1 MLFAIVLRGMNKKR
15 VEICIWAGLQSL
27 PWICLQIRKLSMK
40 IYHVDA
46 FTAKAFK
53 GNPAAVCLLE
63 YPKVDTW
70 MQSVAMEMNL
80 SETAFLIRQGDGY
93 NLRWF
98 TPKVE
103 VDLCGH
109 GTLASAHVLF
119 GSGGAR
125 HDAVIRFYTRSGLL
139 TAVLNDGWI
148 ELNFPSTP
156 DAEVSA
162 PEGLTE
168 ALGIEARYI
177 GKTQFDYIVEVGS
190 EEIVRNMDPDFN
202 ALCRVQTRG
211 IIVTSRADS
220 GEFDFISR
228 FFCPVLGIR
237 EDPVTGSAHC
247 CLGPYWAKKLNKN
260 NLVAYQASERGG
272 MIRVRVDGDR
282 IYLSGQA
289 VTVLKAEL
297 LI

>member
-1 MLFAIVLRGMNKKR
+1 
-15 VEICIWAGLQSL
+15 
-27 PWICLQIRKLSMK
+27 MK

-46 FTAKAFK
+46 FTTKSFK
-53 GNPAAVCLLE
+53 GNPAAVCILE
-63 YPKVDTW
+63 HPMVDTW
-70 MQSVAMEMNL
+70 MQNVAMEMNL

-98 TPKVE
+98 TPRVE

-109 GTLASAHVLF
+109 ATLASAHVLF
-119 GSGGAR
+119 ETGGAR
-125 HDAVIRFYTRSGLL
+125 HDATIRFYTKSGLL
-139 TAVLNDGWI
+139 TAALNDSWI

-156 DAEVSA
+156 AAEVSA
-162 PEGLTE
+162 PEGLTA
-168 ALGIEARYI
+168 ALGVEASYV

-190 EEIVRNMDPDFN
+190 EEIVRNLNPSFD
-202 ALCRVQTRG
+202 ALCRVPTRG
-211 IIVTSRADS
+211 IIVTSQAGS

-228 FFCPVLGIR
+228 FFCPILGIN

-247 CLGPYWAKKLNKN
+247 CLGPYWANKLNKN

-272 MIRVRVDGDR
+272 IIRVRVDGDR
-282 IYLSGQA
+282 VCLSGQA
-289 VTVLKAEL
+289 VTVQKGEL

>member
-1 MLFAIVLRGMNKKR
+1 
-15 VEICIWAGLQSL
+15 
-27 PWICLQIRKLSMK
+27 MK

-53 GNPAAVCLLE
+53 GNPAAVCLLDH
-63 YPKVDTW
+63 PMVDTW

-109 GTLASAHVLF
+109 ATLASAHILF
-119 GSGGAR
+119 ESGGAGR
-125 HDAVIRFYTRSGLL
+125 DTIIRFYTRSGLL
-139 TAVLNDGWI
+139 TALQNDGWI

-156 DAEVSA
+156 EAEVSA
-162 PEGLTE
+162 PEGLMV
-168 ALGIEARYI
+168 ALGVEASYV
-177 GKTQFDYIVEVGS
+177 GKTQFDYIVEVAS
-190 EEIVRNMDPDFN
+190 EEIVRSMDPDFD
-202 ALCRVQTRG
+202 ALCRVPTRG

-220 GEFDFISR
+220 DEFDFVSR
-228 FFCPVLGIR
+228 FFCPILGVR

-260 NLVAYQASERGG
+260 DFIAYQASERGG
-272 MIRVRVDGDR
+272 IIHVRVGGER
-282 IYLSGQA
+282 VYLSGQA
-289 VTVLKAEL
+289 VTVLKAEI

>member
-1 MLFAIVLRGMNKKR
+1 MSV
-15 VEICIWAGLQSL
+15 
-27 PWICLQIRKLSMK
+27 K

-46 FTAKAFK
+46 FTTKAFK

-80 SETAFLIRQGDGY
+80 SETAFFIRQGDGY

-109 GTLASAHVLF
+109 ATLAGAHVLF
-119 GSGGAR
+119 ESGGAR
-125 HDAVIRFYTRSGLL
+125 RDTVIRFYTRSGLL
-139 TAVLNDGWI
+139 TAALDDEWI

-162 PEGLTE
+162 PEGLTA
-168 ALGIEARYI
+168 ALGVEARYI
-177 GKTQFDYIVEVGS
+177 GRTQFDYIVEVAS
-190 EEIVRNMDPDFN
+190 EEIVKNLDPDFD
-202 ALCRVQTRG
+202 ALCRVPTRG
-211 IIVTSRADS
+211 IIVTSQAGS
-220 GEFDFISR
+220 GEFDFVSR
-228 FFCPVLGIR
+228 FFCPILGIR

-272 MIRVRVDGDR
+272 IVRVRVDGDR
-282 IYLSGQA
+282 VCLSGQA

>member
-1 MLFAIVLRGMNKKR
+1 
-15 VEICIWAGLQSL
+15 LQV
-27 PWICLQIRKLSMK
+27 RKLSVK

-46 FTAKAFK
+46 FTAKAFR

-63 YPKVDTW
+63 HPKVDTW

-119 GSGGAR
+119 ESGGAR
-125 HDAVIRFYTRSGLL
+125 HDEVIRFYTLSGLL
-139 TAVLNDGWI
+139 TAALNDDWI
-148 ELNFPSTP
+148 DLYFPSSP
-156 DAEVSA
+156 DAEVTA
-162 PEGLTE
+162 PEGLIA
-168 ALGIEARYI
+168 ALGVEAHYI
-177 GKTQFDYIVEVGS
+177 GKTQFDYIVEVAS
-190 EEIVRNMDPDFN
+190 EEIVRNMDPDFD
-202 ALCRVQTRG
+202 ALCRVPTRG
-211 IIVTSRADS
+211 IIVTSRASS
-220 GEFDFISR
+220 GEFDFVSR
-228 FFCPVLGIR
+228 FFCPILGVR

-247 CLGPYWAKKLNKN
+247 CLGPYWEKQLNKKYF
-260 NLVAYQASERGG
+260 LAYQASERGG
-272 MIRVRVDGDR
+272 IIRVRVDGDR
-282 IYLSGQA
+282 VCLSGQA
-289 VTVLKAEL
+289 VTVQKGAL

>member
-1 MLFAIVLRGMNKKR
+1 
-15 VEICIWAGLQSL
+15 
-27 PWICLQIRKLSMK
+27 MK

-46 FTAKAFK
+46 FTAKAFR

-63 YPKVDTW
+63 HPMVDTW
-70 MQSVAMEMNL
+70 MQDVAMEMNL

-109 GTLASAHVLF
+109 ATLAGAHVLF
-119 GSGGAR
+119 ESGAAR
-125 HDAVIRFYTRSGLL
+125 QDATIRFYTRSGLL
-139 TAVLNDGWI
+139 TAALNDGWM

-156 DAEVSA
+156 DTEVSA
-162 PEGLTE
+162 PEGLMA
-168 ALGIEARYI
+168 ALGVEASYV
-177 GKTQFDYIVEVGS
+177 GKTQFDYIVEVAS
-190 EEIVRNMDPDFN
+190 EEVVKNLSPDFD
-202 ALCRVQTRG
+202 ALCRIPTRG
-211 IIVTSRADS
+211 VIVTSRSGS
-220 GEFDFISR
+220 GEFDFVSR
-228 FFCPVLGIR
+228 FFCPILGIR

-260 NLVAYQASERGG
+260 SFVAYQASERGG
-272 MIRVRVDGDR
+272 IIRVCVDGDR
-282 IYLSGQA
+282 VYLSGQA
-289 VTVLKAEL
+289 VTVEKGEL